1 MTIKPSDVL
10 GKYVGES
17 EKNIARLFAQ
27 AHQQNAILFIDEVD
41 SLLSSRASLIN
52 QHERQL
58 VNQILVEI
66 EQSELTIFAA
76 TNYAQNLDG
85 ALLRRF
91 DFKLTLEYLT
101 SAQVLTLY
109 EEYFGS
115 IEDVVQQQLTQLT
128 RLTPGDFSVVSRR
141 NRLSKKPLT
150 DEQNLAI
157 LTDENNRKQQSQAIG
172 FVH

>member
-66 EQSELTIFAA
+66 EQSEQTIFAA

-101 SAQVLTLY
+101 RAQVLTLY
-109 EEYFGS
+109 EENFGS
-115 IEDVVQQQLTQLT
+115 IKADIQQQLTLLT
-128 RLTPGDFSVVSRR
+128 NLTPGDFSVVSRR

-157 LTDENNRKQQSQAIG
+157 LTDENNHKQQSQAIG